1 MKKLDPVVANDP
13 VLAFIDAIDVP
24 SVVRRVEN
32 DADDATKADAVASV
46 AVTRVDNDPDA
57 VTKADEVASA
67 AVTLVES
74 EPDVETYSDDVNSV
88 FVIRVDSEDENANVS
103 VGRPAIDPENEPV
116 MPCVAD
122 IVPVTVSEPDTVGL
136 Y

>member
-1 MKKLDPVVANDP
+1 M
-13 VLAFIDAIDVP
+13 
-24 SVVRRVEN
+24 
-32 DADDATKADAVASV
+32 
-46 AVTRVDNDPDA
+46 RVDN
-57 VTKADEVASA
+57 
-67 AVTLVES
+67 
-74 EPDVETYSDDVNSV
+74 
-88 FVIRVDSEDENANVS
+88 EDENANVS

>member
-1 MKKLDPVVANDP
+1 
-13 VLAFIDAIDVP
+13 
-24 SVVRRVEN
+24 
-32 DADDATKADAVASV
+32 
-46 AVTRVDNDPDA
+46 
-57 VTKADEVASA
+57 
-67 AVTLVES
+67 
-74 EPDVETYSDDVNSV
+74 V
-88 FVIRVDSEDENANVS
+88 FVIRSANEDENANVS

>member
-1 MKKLDPVVANDP
+1 MNILDPVVAYDPVRASLEVILPANDP
-13 VLAFIDAIDVP
+13 DAVMY
-24 SVVRRVEN
+24 
-32 DADDATKADAVASV
+32 ADAVASA

-74 EPDVETYSDDVNSV
+74 EPDVEINVDAVDSV
-88 FVIRVDSEDENANVS
+88 FVIRDDNEAENADVS
-103 VGRPAIDPENEPV
+103 AGKPAIDPENEPV
-116 MPCVAD
+116 IPCDAC
-122 IVPVTVSEPDTVGL
+122 IVPAIIREPDTVGL